1 VTLVKA
7 VIEILDREVIDP
19 GKGLIPFVPVQ
30 FNPSEYTLQKGAQI
44 ADIAIPGIDSPI
56 QQFIRGQTE
65 KLTLELFYD
74 STDLGRDEL
83 AVSVEQL
90 VRPVYELVKIQPRT
104 HAPPR
109 VRVIWGL
116 GLSFKAI
123 VESVQRRFT
132 LFNPLGVPLR
142 ATVSVTF
149 REYKTLE
156 EQLSEL
162 NLQSSDQTTARTA
175 KQGDTLSRI
184 AGEELGDPRNWR
196 VIADE
201 NAGIDP
207 VAPQPGFTLII
218 PAVDAGPRAVS
229 R

>member
-1 VTLVKA
+1 MPLVKA
-7 VIEILDREVIDP
+7 VIEVLDREAVDLL
-19 GKGLIPFVPVQ
+19 KGLLPVIPVQ
-30 FNPSEYTLQKGAQI
+30 FNPTEYALNKSAQI

-65 KLTLELFYD
+65 TLTLELFFD
-74 STDLGRDEL
+74 TTDLGRDQG
-83 AVSVEQL
+83 AV
-90 VRPVYELVKIQPRT
+90 PVDRLIQPIYELVKIQPRT

-142 ATVSVTF
+142 ATVAVTF

-156 EQLSEL
+156 EQLSGL
-162 NLQSSDQTTARTA
+162 NLQSTDHTKVVPSVA
-175 KQGDTLSRI
+175 GDTLSRV
-184 AGEELGDPRNWR
+184 AGRELGDPRQWR

-201 NAGIDP
+201 NPGVDP
-207 VAPQPGFTLII
+207 LAPAPGSVLTV
-218 PAVDAGPRAVS
+218 PAVDAGPRVVGS
-229 R
+229 

>member
-1 VTLVKA
+1 MTLVKA
-7 VIEILDREVIDP
+7 VIEVLDREVIDP
-19 GKGLIPFVPVQ
+19 LKGLLPIIPVQ
-30 FNPSEYTLQKGAQI
+30 FNPTEYAMNKGAQI

-65 KLTLELFYD
+65 TLTLELFYD
-74 STDLGRDEL
+74 TTDLGRDET
-83 AVSVEQL
+83 AV
-90 VRPVYELVKIQPRT
+90 PVDRLIQPIYQLVKIQSRT

-116 GLSFKAI
+116 GLSFRAI

-132 LFNPLGVPLR
+132 LFNPLGIPLR
-142 ATVSVTF
+142 ATVAVTF

-162 NLQSSDQTTARTA
+162 NLQSTDHTKTVPLVA
-175 KQGDTLSRI
+175 GDTLSRV
-184 AGEELGDPRNWR
+184 AGRELGDPRQWR
-196 VIADE
+196 ALADE
-201 NAGIDP
+201 NPEVDP
-207 VAPQPGFTLII
+207 LAPAPGLVLTV
-218 PAVDAGPRAVS
+218 PAVALGARAVG

>member
-1 VTLVKA
+1 MPLVKA
-7 VIEILDREVIDP
+7 VIEILDREAVDP
-19 GKGLIPFVPVQ
+19 LKGLLPIIPVQ
-30 FNPSEYTLQKGAQI
+30 FNPTEYAMNKGAQI

-65 KLTLELFYD
+65 TLTLELFFD
-74 STDLGRDEL
+74 TTDQGRDEA
-83 AVSVEQL
+83 AVPVDRVIQ
-90 VRPVYELVKIQPRT
+90 PVYELVKIQPRT

-132 LFNPLGVPLR
+132 LFNSLGVPLR
-142 ATVSVTF
+142 ATVGVTF
-149 REYKTLE
+149 REYKALE

-162 NLQSSDQTTARTA
+162 NLQSTDHTKAVPLVA
-175 KQGDTLSRI
+175 GDTLSRV
-184 AGEELGDPRNWR
+184 AGRELGDPREWR
-196 VIADE
+196 SIADE
-201 NAGIDP
+201 NPEVDP
-207 VAPQPGFTLII
+207 LIPSPGAVLTV
-218 PAVDAGPRAVS
+218 PAVDAGPRVIG

>member
-1 VTLVKA
+1 MALVKA
-7 VIEILDREVIDP
+7 LIEILDKEVIDP
-19 GKGLIPFVPVQ
+19 RRGLLAFIPVQ
-30 FNPSEYTLQKGAQI
+30 FNPTEFTLSKGAQI

-74 STDLGRDEL
+74 TTDLGRDES
-83 AVSVEQL
+83 AV
-90 VRPVYELVKIQPRT
+90 PVDALIEPIYQLVKIEPKT

-123 VESVQRRFT
+123 VESVQRKYT
-132 LFNPLGVPLR
+132 LFNPLGIPLR
-142 ATVSVTF
+142 ANVSVAF

-162 NLQSSDQTTARTA
+162 NLQSTGHSNVVTAESGRTFSHYA
-175 KQGDTLSRI
+175 
-184 AGEELGDPRNWR
+184 AEELGDPRSWR
-196 VIADE
+196 AIADQ
-201 NAGIDP
+201 NPDVDP
-207 VAPQPGFTLII
+207 LLPEPGRVLDIPPVEI
-218 PAVDAGPRAVS
+218 GPPAVKR
-229 R
+229 